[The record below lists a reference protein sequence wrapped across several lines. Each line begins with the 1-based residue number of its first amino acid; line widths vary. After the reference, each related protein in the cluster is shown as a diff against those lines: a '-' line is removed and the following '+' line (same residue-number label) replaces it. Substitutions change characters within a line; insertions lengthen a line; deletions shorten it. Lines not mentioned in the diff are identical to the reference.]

1 MRPFIH
7 DITGLEVKSLIAPT
21 RLGRSAF
28 VPVRVSGALVAT
40 LAIV

>member
-7 DITGLEVKSLIAPT
+7 NITGLEVKST

-28 VPVRVSGALVAT
+28 VPVRVSGALIAT